1 MAVLAEATHR
11 RAMRKVWFV
20 RSLIPALFAI
30 SLTLDLGSPDVVQA
44 QDASQET
51 KAEKPSSEG
60 LTLKPTRKLEYTV
73 NEGTWISLDVSPDG
87 ETIVFELVGHL
98 YTMPI
103 GGGTAKAI
111 TSGLPFDSQPR
122 FSPDGKH
129 IVFISDRSGADNVWI
144 SKADGSDPKALTS
157 EVSTMFVSPSW
168 SRDGRYI
175 LVSRAKPRAYGEALE
190 LWMYDINGGSGVAV
204 TQTKKDESGIGRGAE
219 ALGAVLSPDGH
230 YVYYATKASESESA
244 EWQIARRD
252 LGNGEEE
259 TLTFDQGGGFRPLL
273 SPDGTKL
280 VYATRYDSGTALRL
294 RDLVTS
300 TDRWLKY
307 PIQRDSQDSGETTRD
322 LLPGYAFTPDGKS
335 VVLTLSG
342 KIHSLTLDSGEDRTI
357 PFDAAVSRELGP
369 KLNFQSRV
377 EEGPIEARLI
387 QGAVESPNGNR
398 VAFSALGHLYV
409 ASRKAAHAQP
419 QRATSTSD
427 NEFDPAWSP
436 DGKWLAYVT
445 WSASEGGSVWKIAGD
460 RSGSPAKLTNVLA
473 YYQQP
478 TWSPDGARVIVLR
491 APRSVAL
498 EQNNQWL
505 HPVDGLELV
514 SVPSGG
520 GPSELVAPAAHYTF
534 PHFAGPDGRLFV
546 TELQKPNLQNVSY
559 SLVSMRADGSERHTI
574 IKLTHKAIWGSDFS
588 PPAKITVSPDGTRA
602 VALFRSQAYLFDL
615 PIVGGAPPTIDLNS
629 PAVAVERLT
638 DLGADFV
645 GWGDDGKTI
654 VWSLG
659 SSYFRLP
666 VSDAEAGPAKEEGA
680 GQGKAV
686 ASNSPQA
693 AGLLHPEVQR
703 FVVQVPRD
711 TPHGTVALRGATI
724 ITMKGDEALKNAD
737 IVIRDNRIE
746 SVGAKGSVKIPADA
760 KVVDV
765 TGNTIVPGF
774 IDIHAHWDNV
784 RRDVLDLENW
794 NFLATLAY
802 GITAGRD
809 PQTYTNDT
817 FAYQD
822 LADAGEI
829 IGPRAFSTGPGLF
842 NVTDFQSE
850 DEAEKVIRRYKE
862 YYRTNLI
869 KSYLVGDRRQRQFVV
884 EACDRLHVIPTTE
897 GAADMPL
904 DLTHVI
910 DGYGGN
916 EHQFPVSPLYSDV
929 VQLVAKSGIYYTP
942 TFILGYYDGPGSE
955 DYYLETTDVYNNP
968 KIRHFVPHGV
978 LETRTSGLQ
987 WFRKDQYEYPVGAA
1001 SAWAILKDG
1010 GKVGVGGHGELQ
1022 GLSFHWQLWS
1032 LQSGGMSNLEA
1043 LRAGTLY
1050 GAEAIGLAQDLG
1062 SLEPGKLADLVVLS
1076 KDPLADIQ
1084 NTTSVRYVMKNGRLF
1099 EGDTLNEVWP
1109 RRKTAGPYWWWKD
1122 HP

>member
-1 MAVLAEATHR
+1 MP
-11 RAMRKVWFV
+11 KVWFV
-20 RSLIPALFAI
+20 VRPFVPALFAM
-30 SLTLDLGSPDVVQA
+30 LLAFGPGLPDPVHA
-44 QDASQET
+44 QDSAKET
-51 KAEKPSSEG
+51 KAEKGANEG
-60 LTLKPTRKLEYTV
+60 LTLKPTRKIEYSV

-87 ETIVFELVGHL
+87 ESIVFDLVGHL
-98 YTMPI
+98 YTMGI
-103 GGGTAKAI
+103 RGGAAKAI
-111 TSGLPFDSQPR
+111 TSGLSFDGQPR
-122 FSPDGKH
+122 FSPDGKRL
-129 IVFISDRSGADNVWI
+129 VYISDRSGSDNVWI
-144 SKADGSDPKALTS
+144 SKTDGSDAKALTS
-157 EVSTMFVSPSW
+157 EVNAMFVSPVW
-168 SRDGRYI
+168 TYDGRYI

-190 LWMYDINGGSGVAV
+190 LWLYDVNGGSGVPV
-204 TQTKKDESGIGRGAE
+204 IQTKKDENGNSHGEE
-219 ALGAVLSPDGH
+219 ALGGVPSPDGR
-230 YVYYATKASESESA
+230 YVYYETKAAGFSDSSK
-244 EWQIARRD
+244 WQIARRD
-252 LGNGEEE
+252 LQNGEEE
-259 TLTFDQGGGFRPLL
+259 TLTYDQGGAFRPLL

-294 RDLVTS
+294 RDLTTS
-300 TDRWLKY
+300 NDRWLKY
-307 PIQRDSQDSGETTRD
+307 PIQRDGQDSGVTTRD
-322 LLPGYAFTPDGKS
+322 VLPGYAFTPDGKS
-335 VVLTLSG
+335 LVLTLGG
-342 KIHSLTLDSGEDRTI
+342 KIHSLALDSGEDRTI

-369 KLNFQSRV
+369 KLNFQTRV

-387 QGAVESPNGNR
+387 QGAVESPDGSQ

-409 ASRKAAHAQP
+409 ASRKTADPQP
-419 QRATSTSD
+419 QRVASAPD
-427 NEFDPAWSP
+427 HEFDPAWSP

-445 WSASEGGSVWKIAGD
+445 WSASEGGSVWKIAAD
-460 RSGSPAKLTNVLA
+460 RSSGPVKLTDSLA
-473 YYQQP
+473 YYMQP
-478 TWSPDGARVIVLR
+478 AWSNDGAQVFVLR

-498 EQNNQWL
+498 EQNSQWL

-514 SVPSGG
+514 SIPSAG
-520 GPSELVAPAAHYTF
+520 GPSEMVAPAAHYTY
-534 PHFAGPDGRLFV
+534 PHFAGTDGRLIV
-546 TELQKPNLQNVSY
+546 TELEKPNLQNVNY

-615 PIVGGAPPTIDLNS
+615 PIVGGAPPTIDLSS
-629 PAVAVERLT
+629 PAVAVKRLT
-638 DLGADFV
+638 DVGADFV
-645 GWGDDGKTI
+645 GWANGGKTI

-659 SSYFRLP
+659 SSYFRLS
-666 VSDAEAGPAKEEGA
+666 VSEAEAEPAKKERA
-680 GQGKAV
+680 GEGKAV

-724 ITMKGDEALKNAD
+724 ITMKGDEVLKNAD
-737 IVIRDNRIE
+737 IVIRDNRILAI
-746 SVGAKGSVKIPADA
+746 GAKGSVAIPTGAKII
-760 KVVDV
+760 DV
-765 TGNTIVPGF
+765 SGSTIVPGF
-774 IDIHAHWDNV
+774 IDIHAHWTNV
-784 RRDVLDLENW
+784 HRDVLDLENW

-809 PQTYTNDT
+809 PQTYTNDM

-829 IGPRAFSTGPGLF
+829 IGPRAYSTGPGIF
-842 NVTDFQSE
+842 NVSDFQSE
-850 DEAEKVIRRYKE
+850 GEAERVISRYKE

-869 KSYLVGDRRQRQFVV
+869 KSYVVGDRRQRQFVV
-884 EACDRLHVIPTTE
+884 EACEKLHVIPTTE

-929 VQLVAKSGIYYTP
+929 VRLIAKSEIYYTP

-955 DYYLETTDVYNNP
+955 NFYLETTDVYNNP

-978 LETRTSGLQ
+978 LESRTSGLR

-1001 SAWAILKDG
+1001 SAWDILKNG

-1032 LQSGGMSNLEA
+1032 LQSGGMSSLEA

-1050 GAEAIGLAQDLG
+1050 GAEAIGWAQDLG

-1109 RRKTAGPYWWWKD
+1109 SQKTAGPYWWLKD

>member
-1 MAVLAEATHR
+1 MPN
-11 RAMRKVWFV
+11 VWFGARPFV
-20 RSLIPALFAI
+20 PVLFAFQ
-30 SLTLDLGSPDVVQA
+30 LTLSLASPGA
-44 QDASQET
+44 LPAREAPKET
-51 KAEKPSSEG
+51 KAEKEGNEG

-87 ETIVFELVGHL
+87 QSIVFDLVGHL

-111 TSGLPFDSQPR
+111 TSGLPFDSEPR

-129 IVFISDRSGADNVWI
+129 IVFVSDRSGADNVWI

-157 EVSTMFVSPSW
+157 EVNTMFVSPSW
-168 SRDGRYI
+168 THEGRYV
-175 LVSRAKPRAYGEALE
+175 LVSQAKPRAYGSALE
-190 LWMYDINGGSGVAV
+190 LWMYDINGGSGVPVIQA
-204 TQTKKDESGIGRGAE
+204 KKDENGNSHGEE
-219 ALGAVLSPDGH
+219 ALGGVPSPDGR
-230 YVYYATKASESESA
+230 YVYYETKAAGPSESA
-244 EWQIARRD
+244 RWQIARRD
-252 LGNGEEE
+252 LQTGEEE
-259 TLTFDQGGGFRPLL
+259 TLTFDQGGAFRPLL
-273 SPDGTKL
+273 SSDGTKL

-307 PIQRDSQDSGETTRD
+307 PIQRDSQDSGETSRD

-335 VVLTLSG
+335 LVLTLGG
-342 KIHSLTLDSGEDRTI
+342 KIHSLTLDSGEDKTI
-357 PFDAAVSRELGP
+357 PFEAAVSRELGP
-369 KLNFQSRV
+369 KLNFQTRV
-377 EEGPIEARLI
+377 DEGPIQARLI
-387 QGAVESPNGNR
+387 QGAVESVDGSQ
-398 VAFSALGHLYV
+398 VAFSALGHIYI
-409 ASRKAAHAQP
+409 AARKTSGAQP
-419 QRATSTSD
+419 QRIASAPD
-427 NEFDPAWSP
+427 HEFDPAWSP

-445 WSASEGGSVWKIAGD
+445 WDASRGGSVWKIAAD
-460 RSGSPAKLTNVLA
+460 RSSGPVKLTDVLA
-473 YYQQP
+473 YYEQP
-478 TWSPDGARVIVLR
+478 TWSPDGTRVLALR

-514 SVPSGG
+514 SIPSSGG
-520 GPSELVAPAAHYTF
+520 QAEMVAPAAHNTY
-534 PHFAGPDGRLFV
+534 PHFAGTDGRLFV

-559 SLVSMRADGSERHTI
+559 SLVSMRADGTERRTI

-588 PPAKITVSPDGTRA
+588 PPAKITVSPDGRRA

-615 PIVGGAPPTIDLNS
+615 PTVGGAPPTIDLSS
-629 PAVAVERLT
+629 PAVAVKRLT
-638 DLGADFV
+638 DVGADFV
-645 GWGDDGKTI
+645 GWGDGGMTI

-666 VSDAEAGPAKEEGA
+666 LSDAEAESASKEGKPVA
-680 GQGKAV
+680 G
-686 ASNSPQA
+686 NSVQN
-693 AGLLHPEVQR
+693 AGLLRPDVQR
-703 FVVQVPRD
+703 FVVEVPRQ
-711 TPHGTVALRGATI
+711 TPHGTIALRGAKVV
-724 ITMKGDEALKNAD
+724 TMRGDEVLNSAD
-737 IVIRDNRIE
+737 IVIRDNRIQAI
-746 SVGAKGSVKIPADA
+746 GAKGSVTIPAGA
-760 KVVDV
+760 KVIDV
-765 TGNTIVPGF
+765 SGNTNVPGF
-774 IDIHAHWDNV
+774 IDIHAHWHNV
-784 RRDVLDLENW
+784 HRDVLDLENW

-809 PQTYTNDT
+809 PQTYTNDM

-829 IGPRAFSTGPGLF
+829 IGPRAYSTGPGIF
-842 NVTDFQSE
+842 SVSDFQSA
-850 DEAEKVIRRYKE
+850 DEAEKVISRYKE

-869 KSYLVGDRRQRQFVV
+869 KSYVVGDRRQRQFVV
-884 EACDRLHVIPTTE
+884 EACEKLHVIPTTE

-929 VQLVAKSGIYYTP
+929 VKLIAKSEIYYTP

-955 DYYLETTDVYNNP
+955 NYYLETTDVYNNP
-968 KIRHFVPHGV
+968 KIRHFTPHGV
-978 LETRTSGLQ
+978 LETRTSDLR

-1062 SLEPGKLADLVVLS
+1062 SLAPGKLADLVVLT
-1076 KDPLADIQ
+1076 KDPLVDIQ
-1084 NTTSVRYVMKNGRLF
+1084 NTTSVRYVMKNGELF

-1109 RRKTAGPYWWWKD
+1109 TQRTAGPYWWWKD